1 MTWKNRFTLFFGLI
15 GVVVMVA
22 ALTVVF
28 NQRQAQ
34 VTSTSASI
42 EADRYPVGTDYGGTL
57 VERFVDDGDVV
68 VAGDR
73 LFTVQSP
80 TLQADLA
87 EGLVQPDTIA
97 YTVTPAGIV
106 TLTAAVGGT
115 VSGIST
121 ERGSFVQAGQVLAI
135 IDQVGSLFVAADY
148 VLSSRDYA
156 RIEDGARVEIALP
169 NQALVDGVVTSIEV
183 TTTAGKAET
192 SVRIDSDELEDGA
205 FNDLVSRGTP
215 VAARLSLRDD
225 GPLAGVGDGLF
236 DFLRRIGL

>member
-1 MTWKNRFTLFFGLI
+1 MTWKNRFKLFFGLI
-15 GVVVMVA
+15 GVVVIVA

-57 VERFVDDGDVV
+57 IERFVDDGDPVA
-68 VAGDR
+68 AGDR

-80 TLQADLA
+80 SLQADLA

-97 YTVTPAGIV
+97 YTVTPAGVV
-106 TLTAAVGGT
+106 TLTAAVDGT

-121 ERGSFVQAGQVLAI
+121 ERGSFVQAGQVLAT
-135 IDQVGSLFVAADY
+135 IDQASSLFVAADY

-156 RIEDGARVEIALP
+156 RIEDGAEVEIALP

-183 TTTAGKAET
+183 TTTAGEAET
-192 SVRIDSDELEDGA
+192 SVRIDSDDLEDGA

-215 VAARLSLRDD
+215 VTARLSLRDD

-236 DFLRRIGL
+236 DFLRKIGL

>member
-1 MTWKNRFTLFFGLI
+1 MTWKNRFKLFFGLI
-15 GVVVMVA
+15 GVVVIVA

-57 VERFVDDGDVV
+57 IERFVDDGDAVTE
-68 VAGDR
+68 GDT

-80 TLQADLA
+80 SLQADLA
-87 EGLVQPDTIA
+87 EGLVQPDTVA
-97 YTVTPAGIV
+97 YQVTPEGIV
-106 TLTAAVGGT
+106 TLTATVDGT
-115 VSGIST
+115 VSGITT
-121 ERGSFVQAGQVLAI
+121 ERGSFVQAGQVLAT
-135 IDQVGSLFVAADY
+135 IDEASSLYVAADY

-156 RIEDGARVEIALP
+156 RIEDGAQVEIALP
-169 NQALVDGVVTSIEV
+169 NQALIRGVVSSIEV
-183 TTTAGKAET
+183 TTTEGEAET

-205 FNDLVSRGTP
+205 FNGLVSRGTP
-215 VAARLSLRDD
+215 VTARLALRDD

-236 DFLRRIGL
+236 DFLRKIGL